1 MGKILRPPTNAMGQ
15 NLFMPNFTT
24 HDVIEEVDSQKSSV
38 ISQWD
43 QLSGQELVI
52 HEDPD
57 EVFSE
62 MRPAAA
68 SSEATT
74 EANVPK
80 VRKVVGQLKSRAE
93 EARKP
98 ETWAKAVQGIHQ
110 NQQDQEV
117 VGEQPLPR
125 PPRPLLTNDDDED
138 EYHCD
143 KENVEPFAV
152 VAEDEENR
160 LGCDPSLENI
170 KVTSEAEQRPQV
182 EATSTTHSQN
192 GSSVAAAENGAD
204 LSQKPIWILPTEE
217 VKTKRRK
224 KGKKKPNKTE

>member
-1 MGKILRPPTNAMGQ
+1 MGQ

-68 SSEATT
+68 SSAEATT

-80 VRKVVGQLKSRAE
+80 GMINE
-93 EARKP
+93 
-98 ETWAKAVQGIHQ
+98 
-110 NQQDQEV
+110 
-117 VGEQPLPR
+117 
-125 PPRPLLTNDDDED
+125 
-138 EYHCD
+138 
-143 KENVEPFAV
+143 
-152 VAEDEENR
+152 
-160 LGCDPSLENI
+160 
-170 KVTSEAEQRPQV
+170 
-182 EATSTTHSQN
+182 
-192 GSSVAAAENGAD
+192 
-204 LSQKPIWILPTEE
+204 
-217 VKTKRRK
+217 
-224 KGKKKPNKTE
+224 